1 MVVAAGSAT
10 LKKPRELSAGVPAS
24 SISASSKRW
33 TPERHGG
40 ARKLTERPGW

>member
-24 SISASSKRW
+24 SISAPVSDGLQSA
-33 TPERHGG
+33 TAAPES
-40 ARKLTERPGW
+40 